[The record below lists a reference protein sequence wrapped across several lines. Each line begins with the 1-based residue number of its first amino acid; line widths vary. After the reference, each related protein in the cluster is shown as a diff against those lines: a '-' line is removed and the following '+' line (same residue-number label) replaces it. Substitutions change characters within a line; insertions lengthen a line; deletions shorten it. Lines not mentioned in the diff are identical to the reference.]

1 VVDPSVV
8 PGFLTAIVLISV
20 APGPDNAYIAAVAVD
35 RGPRAGVVSAAGM
48 AVGMV
53 VHVVAAALGL
63 AALLRTAPVVLTAL
77 RLAGAA
83 YLASL
88 AFTTLRAARRR
99 GLVAGAAIPNR
110 RLLGRAVL
118 TNLTNPKVILF
129 FAAFLPQFV
138 RAGHGPTW
146 LQLLTLGGLFLLVG
160 LAVDTVI
167 GLAAGT
173 LGDTLAVGSRAS
185 ITLSVIAGLTF
196 ATLAGLLVL
205 EVAWR

>member
-1 VVDPSVV
+1 MVDPAVV
-8 PGFLTAIVLISV
+8 PGFLTAIVLVTV

-63 AALLRTAPVVLTAL
+63 AVLLRTTPAAFTAL

-83 YLASL
+83 YLAWL
-88 AFTTLRAARRR
+88 AFTTLRSARRR
-99 GLVAGAAIPNR
+99 GLIARTAVPDGQ
-110 RLLGRAVL
+110 LLGRAVL

-138 RAGHGPTW
+138 RTGHGPTW
-146 LQLLTLGGLFLLVG
+146 LQLMTLGGLFLLVG
-160 LAVDTVI
+160 LVIDTGV
-167 GLAAGT
+167 GLAAGK
-173 LGDTLAVGSRAS
+173 LGDTLAAGSRAS
-185 ITLSVIAGLTF
+185 IALSVTAGLTF

-205 EVAWR
+205 EVARG